1 MTDKAVIG
9 LGFGDE
15 GKGLVTNYLS
25 LLDPYAAVV
34 RYSGGQQAGHTVVMG
49 EVRHVFSN
57 FGSGTLNGAPTY
69 WTEFCTVDPVGLW
82 NELQVLQKKG
92 IEPKLFI
99 NGKCPVTTPMD
110 KKMNQFA
117 DIHNGTCGV
126 GVGTTK
132 QREEDHYSLLFEDI
146 FNPAILNI
154 KLGLIQSYYQ
164 DFCHLTVFND
174 YLEAIRTAPQIKLF
188 EELPFV
194 NSKIFEGSQGLL
206 LDQNYGFFPHVTRSS
221 VGTKNI
227 LDLGYRPDCYAVT
240 RAYQTRHGNG
250 PMTNTH
256 IPHRIIANPLET
268 NVHNPYQGEF
278 RTSLLDL
285 DLLEYAISKDDYLSR
300 NRHTLVITCI
310 DHVLNDLRMTVNGK
324 IYQAVDQRM
333 FINRIAEHLKFNHVL
348 TSHTDRSELITEF
361 L

>member
-1 MTDKAVIG
+1 MADKAVIG

-34 RYSGGQQAGHTVVMG
+34 RYSGGQQAGHTVVKG
-49 EVRHVFSN
+49 EVRHVFSS

-69 WTEFCTVDPVGLW
+69 WTEFCTVDPVGLC
-82 NELQVLQKKG
+82 NELGVLLAKG
-92 IEPKLFI
+92 IAPKLFI

-110 KKMNQFA
+110 KNMNQFTDA
-117 DIHNGTCGV
+117 HNGTCGV

-146 FNPAILNI
+146 FNPTILNI
-154 KLGLIQSYYQ
+154 KLGLIQNYYQ
-164 DFCHLTVFND
+164 DFCHLMVFND

-206 LDQNYGFFPHVTRSS
+206 LDQNYGFFPHVTRSN
-221 VGTKNI
+221 VGTPNI
-227 LDLGYRPDCYAVT
+227 LDLSSRPDCYAVT

-256 IPHRIIANPLET
+256 IPHKIKANPLET
-268 NVHNPYQGEF
+268 NVYNEWQGEL
-278 RTSLLDL
+278 RTSILDL
-285 DLLEYAISKDDYLSR
+285 DLLKYGISKDYYLNK

-310 DHVLNDLRMTVNGK
+310 DHILDDLRMTINGQL
-324 IYQAVDQRM
+324 YQAEDEGA
-333 FINRIAEHLKFNHVL
+333 FLTKIAETLKFDHVL
-348 TSHTDRSELITEF
+348 TSHSDRSELIRTF
-361 L
+361 Y

>member
-1 MTDKAVIG
+1 MADKAVIG

-25 LLDPYAAVV
+25 LLDPYADVI
-34 RYSGGQQAGHTVVMG
+34 RFSGGQQAGHTVFHNSI
-49 EVRHVFSN
+49 RHVFSS

-69 WTEFCTVDPVGLW
+69 WSEFCTVDPIGLW
-82 NELQVLQKKG
+82 NELKVLQDKG
-92 IEPKLFI
+92 INPKIFI
-99 NGKCPVTTPMD
+99 SGKCPITTPMD
-110 KKMNQFA
+110 KRMNKVK
-117 DIHNGTCGV
+117 DEINGTCGV

-146 FNPAILNI
+146 FNPTILSI
-154 KLGLIQSYYQ
+154 KLGLIQIYYQ
-164 DFCHLTVFND
+164 DFCNLGLFNS
-174 YLEAIRTAPQIKLF
+174 YLKAIKECAQIQLF
-188 EELPFV
+188 DELPFV

-206 LDQNYGFFPHVTRSS
+206 LDQNYGFFPHVTRSN

-256 IPHRIIANPLET
+256 IPHKIIANPLET
-268 NVHNPYQGEF
+268 NVHNTWQGEF
-278 RTSLLDL
+278 RISLLDL
-285 DLLEYAISKDDYLSR
+285 DLLEYATSKDYYLSR
-300 NRHTLVITCI
+300 NRHTLVITCL
-310 DHVLNDLRMTVNGK
+310 DHVLNDLRMVVNGE
-324 IYQAVDQRM
+324 IYQAADQQM
-333 FINRIAEHLKFNHVL
+333 FISRIAEHLKFKHIL
-348 TSHTDRSELITEF
+348 ISHTDRSELITEF